1 MNDEP
6 KKMGAADTEIKA
18 HFSYRL
24 IHLEQHCVKSVK
36 LWSSICCYRQLTFLP
51 LTVINIKNIR
61 YAAVQQHNQH
71 HNILTALG
79 KAIKHS

>member
-6 KKMGAADTEIKA
+6 KQIGVADTDIKA
-18 HFSYRL
+18 HFSYGV
-24 IHLEQHCVKSVK
+24 INLEQRCVKLVK

-51 LTVINIKNIR
+51 LAIINIKNIR

-71 HNILTALG
+71 HNTLIALG